1 MRNDLRNQESGVRSQ
16 ESGARSSV
24 VARHPVSCLLIPV
37 SVLLCLPLLLGAGD
51 ISGKWSG
58 SIEVAD
64 NAGGSSI
71 TTPVRAEFQQK
82 ANLVSGKIGRRED
95 EQAEPI
101 RNGKIEGTKISFE
114 VSSVETTS
122 AMRFNL
128 VLAGDH
134 LEGEMK
140 GTVDSGEIVG
150 KVRLTRETPGG
161 NSGN

>member
-1 MRNDLRNQESGVRSQ
+1 MSRVWLF
-16 ESGARSSV
+16 
-24 VARHPVSCLLIPV
+24 
-37 SVLLCLPLLLGAGD
+37 LCLPLMLGAND

-71 TTPVRAEFQQK
+71 TTSVRAEFQQR

-95 EQAEPI
+95 EQTETI

-122 AMRFNL
+122 AMKFNL
-128 VLAGDH
+128 ILDGDH

-150 KVRLTRETPGG
+150 KVRLTREAGGHGG
-161 NSGN
+161 N

>member
-1 MRNDLRNQESGVRSQ
+1 MCRIWLFLS
-16 ESGARSSV
+16 
-24 VARHPVSCLLIPV
+24 
-37 SVLLCLPLLLGAGD
+37 LPLLLAAGD
-51 ISGKWSG
+51 VSGKWSG

-71 TTPVRAEFQQK
+71 TTPVKAEFQQK

-101 RNGKIEGTKISFE
+101 RNGKVEGTKVSFE

-122 AMRFNL
+122 AMKFSL
-128 VLAGDH
+128 VLQGDH

-150 KVRLTRETPGG
+150 KVRLTREAGGHGG
-161 NSGN
+161 N

>member
-1 MRNDLRNQESGVRSQ
+1 MSRLW
-16 ESGARSSV
+16 
-24 VARHPVSCLLIPV
+24 
-37 SVLLCLPLLLGAGD
+37 LCLFVPLMLGVTD
-51 ISGKWSG
+51 VSGTWSG

-71 TTPVRAEFQQK
+71 TTAVRAEFQQK

-95 EQAEPI
+95 EQAETI
-101 RNGKIEGTKISFE
+101 RNGKVEGTKISFE

-122 AMRFNL
+122 AMKFNL
-128 VLAGDH
+128 VLEGDH

-150 KVRLTRETPGG
+150 KVRLTREVGGHGG
-161 NSGN
+161 N

>member
-1 MRNDLRNQESGVRSQ
+1 MLAAMVAANDV
-16 ESGARSSV
+16 
-24 VARHPVSCLLIPV
+24 
-37 SVLLCLPLLLGAGD
+37 
-51 ISGKWSG
+51 SGKWTG

-95 EQAEPI
+95 EQVETI

-114 VSSVETTS
+114 VSSVETTT
-122 AMRFNL
+122 AMKFNL
-128 VLAGDH
+128 VLEGDH

-140 GTVDSGEIVG
+140 GMVDSGEIVG
-150 KVRLTRETPGG
+150 KVRLTREASGGRGG
-161 NSGN
+161 N

>member
-1 MRNDLRNQESGVRSQ
+1 MAWN
-16 ESGARSSV
+16 SV
-24 VARHPVSCLLIPV
+24 SWLLTSVSLLV
-37 SVLLCLPLLLGAGD
+37 CLPLLLGAGD

-71 TTPVRAEFQQK
+71 TTPVRAEFLQK

-101 RNGKIEGTKISFE
+101 RNGKVEGSKISFE

-128 VLAGDH
+128 VLDGNH

-150 KVRLTRETPGG
+150 KVRLTREAPGG

>member
-1 MRNDLRNQESGVRSQ
+1 MLM
-16 ESGARSSV
+16 
-24 VARHPVSCLLIPV
+24 
-37 SVLLCLPLLLGAGD
+37 AGD
-51 ISGKWSG
+51 LSGKWSG
-58 SIEVAD
+58 SIEVDD

-71 TTPVRAEFQQK
+71 STPVKAEFQQK

-101 RNGKIEGTKISFE
+101 RNGKVEGEKVSFE

-122 AMRFNL
+122 AMKFNL
-128 VLAGDH
+128 VLQGDH

-150 KVRLTRETPGG
+150 KVRLTRDTGG
-161 NSGN
+161 HTGN

>member
-1 MRNDLRNQESGVRSQ
+1 MSRFWLF
-16 ESGARSSV
+16 
-24 VARHPVSCLLIPV
+24 
-37 SVLLCLPLLLGAGD
+37 LCFPLLLAAGD
-51 ISGKWSG
+51 VSGRWSG

-71 TTPVRAEFQQK
+71 TTPVRAEFEQK

-101 RNGKIEGTKISFE
+101 RNGKVDGTKVSFE

-122 AMRFNL
+122 AMKFNL
-128 VLAGDH
+128 VLQGDH

-150 KVRLTRETPGG
+150 KVRLTREAGG
-161 NSGN
+161 HQGN

>member
-1 MRNDLRNQESGVRSQ
+1 MFSRL
-16 ESGARSSV
+16 
-24 VARHPVSCLLIPV
+24 CLF
-37 SVLLCLPLLLGAGD
+37 LCLPLLLAGDD
-51 ISGKWSG
+51 ISGRWSG

-71 TTPVRAEFQQK
+71 TTPVRAEFQQR

-95 EQAEPI
+95 EQSETI
-101 RNGKIEGTKISFE
+101 RNGKVEGTKISFE

-122 AMRFNL
+122 AMKFNL
-128 VLAGDH
+128 VLQGDH

-150 KVRLTRETPGG
+150 KVRLTREAGGHGG
-161 NSGN
+161 N